1 MLIANAFDFTSHNA
15 RRHHMPEIT
24 YFSPDG
30 TQTTLDARDGDSVME
45 TAVKNGVKGIV
56 AECGG
61 ACACATCHVYVDEA
75 FTDAVGEPGD
85 LEDDMLDGTA
95 AERLPN
101 SRLSCQLKM
110 NPALNGLTVHIA
122 PKQI

>member
-1 MLIANAFDFTSHNA
+1 
-15 RRHHMPEIT
+15 MPEIT

-30 TQTTLDARDGDSVME
+30 TQMTLDARDGDSVME

-75 FTDAVGEPGD
+75 FTAVVGEPGD

-101 SRLSCQLKM
+101 SRLSCQIRM
-110 NPALNGLTVHIA
+110 SPALNGLTVHIA

>member
-1 MLIANAFDFTSHNA
+1 
-15 RRHHMPEIT
+15 MPHVT
-24 YFSPDG
+24 YISPDG
-30 TQTTLDARDGDSVME
+30 TETTLEARVGDSVME

-61 ACACATCHVYVDEA
+61 SCACATCHVYVDAA
-75 FTDAVGEPGD
+75 FIDKFDEMGP

-95 AERLPN
+95 AERLPV

-110 NPALNGLTVHIA
+110 REDLDGLRINIA
-122 PKQI
+122 PEQF

>member
-1 MLIANAFDFTSHNA
+1 
-15 RRHHMPEIT
+15 
-24 YFSPDG
+24 
-30 TQTTLDARDGDSVME
+30 ME

-75 FTDAVGEPGD
+75 FLGAVGEAND
-85 LEDDMLDGTA
+85 QEDDTLDGTA
-95 AERLPN
+95 AERMPN
-101 SRLSCQLKM
+101 SRLSCQIKM
-110 NPALNGLTVHIA
+110 RTELDGLTVRIA

>member
-1 MLIANAFDFTSHNA
+1 MSTVVYTAD
-15 RRHHMPEIT
+15 
-24 YFSPDG
+24 DG
-30 TQTTLDARDGDSVME
+30 SVTTIDGRPGDSVME

-61 ACACATCHVYVDEA
+61 SCACATCHVYVDAA
-75 FTDAVGEPGD
+75 FIDKFDEMGP

-95 AERLPN
+95 AERLPV

-110 NPALNGLTVHIA
+110 REDLDGLRINIA
-122 PKQI
+122 PEQF

>member
-1 MLIANAFDFTSHNA
+1 
-15 RRHHMPEIT
+15 MPHVT
-24 YFSPDG
+24 YISPDG
-30 TQTTLDARDGDSVME
+30 TETTLEARVGDSVME

-61 ACACATCHVYVDEA
+61 SCACATCHVYVDEA
-75 FTDAVGEPGD
+75 FIDKFEPAGD

-95 AERLPN
+95 AERLPV

-110 NPALNGLTVHIA
+110 REDLDGLRINIA
-122 PKQI
+122 PEQF

>member
-1 MLIANAFDFTSHNA
+1 
-15 RRHHMPEIT
+15 MPEIT

-61 ACACATCHVYVDEA
+61 ACACATCHVYVDEP
-75 FTDAVGEPGD
+75 FTAVVGGPGD

-95 AERLPN
+95 AERLAN
-101 SRLSCQLKM
+101 SRLSCQIKM
-110 NPALNGLTVHIA
+110 NSALNGLTVHIA